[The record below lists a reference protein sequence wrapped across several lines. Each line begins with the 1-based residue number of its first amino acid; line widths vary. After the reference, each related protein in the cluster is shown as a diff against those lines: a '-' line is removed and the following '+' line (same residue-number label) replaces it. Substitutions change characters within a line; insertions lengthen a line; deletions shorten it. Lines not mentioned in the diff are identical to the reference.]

1 MTKKRK
7 TYSVAGLMKHK
18 ISISKA
24 DFRFNREESVT
35 GKEEALKVNLGR
47 LVYLIY
53 IGLSVSIAHVILF
66 YFFNSGASGT
76 ALQWKNGIIAS
87 HSTMFVVFLITGIS
101 VIIVRKR
108 NLINKRYA
116 RAIPHFMFL
125 FFLLLGT
132 IITGID
138 QLVTNAI
145 TPFMIVCFFTAM
157 VLIIPPLLSAL
168 YYLLAYTFF
177 FYVITHFQPFQDV
190 LLSNYVNGLT
200 SVAIAWFLSMI
211 LWRNFVYRFRND
223 RLVRQQ
229 QTALQEQNLELSRI
243 ANELREVNK
252 SRIRLFSIISH
263 DLRGPLGNLS
273 NLMRL
278 LQNEDITEPEFKE
291 LLPELASQTLLTGEL
306 LDNLL
311 NWSKNNLDGIT
322 CHPKAFTINETAA
335 NIIRLYESQASLK
348 VLEIINNTDPQ
359 LKAFADPG
367 MISLVLRN
375 LISNAI
381 KFSKKNGVIS
391 VYSKSKGEL
400 TEISVEDSG
409 IGIEPERIPSLF
421 GDDQFSTQGTAG
433 EKGTGLGLMLC
444 KEFVERNG
452 GHIGVQSSPGKG
464 SRFWFTVPAVQ

>member
-1 MTKKRK
+1 
-7 TYSVAGLMKHK
+7 MKHY
-18 ISISKA
+18 ISNSKA
-24 DFRFNREESVT
+24 DFRFNREESAA
-35 GKEEALKVNLGR
+35 GREEALKVNLGR
-47 LVYLIY
+47 LVYLIS
-53 IGLSVSIAHVILF
+53 IGLSVAIAHIVLF
-66 YFFNSGASGT
+66 YFFNTEASGT
-76 ALQWKNGIIAS
+76 ELQWKNGIIAS
-87 HSTMFVVFLITGIS
+87 HSTMFLVFLITGFS
-101 VIIVRKR
+101 VIIIRKR
-108 NLINKRYA
+108 GLFNKPCA

-125 FFLLLGT
+125 FFLMLGT

-138 QLVTNAI
+138 QLITNAI

-168 YYLLAYTFF
+168 YYLFAYTLFF
-177 FYVITHFQPFQDV
+177 FVITHFQPFQDV

-200 SVAIAWFLSMI
+200 SVAIAWFLSMV

-263 DLRGPLGNLS
+263 DLRGPLANLS
-273 NLMRL
+273 SLMRL
-278 LQNEDITEPEFKE
+278 VQSDDITEPEFKE
-291 LLPELASQTLLTGEL
+291 LLPELASQTLLTSEL

-311 NWSKNNLDGIT
+311 NWSKNNLNGIT
-322 CHPKAFTINETAA
+322 CHPKAFAIHEITSG
-335 NIIRLYESQASLK
+335 IIRLYAGQADLK
-348 VLEIINNTDPQ
+348 GLEILNKTDPQ
-359 LKAFADPG
+359 HKAYADPG

-381 KFSKKNGVIS
+381 KFSGKNGKIT
-391 VYSKSKGEL
+391 VYSKLSGEV
-400 TEISVEDSG
+400 TEISVEDTG
-409 IGIEPERIPSLF
+409 IGIKPERIPSLF

-452 GHIGVQSSPGKG
+452 GRIGVQSTPEKG
-464 SRFWFTVPAVQ
+464 SRFWFTVPTAT

>member
-1 MTKKRK
+1 M
-7 TYSVAGLMKHK
+7 VDFIKHN

-24 DFRFNREESVT
+24 DFRFNREESAA
-35 GKEEALKVNLGR
+35 GKAEVLRVNLSR
-47 LVYLIY
+47 LVYLIS
-53 IGLSVSIAHVILF
+53 IGLSISIAHITLF
-66 YFFNSGASGT
+66 YFFNSEASGT

-87 HSTMFVVFLITGIS
+87 HSTMFVVFLITGLS
-101 VIIVRKR
+101 VIIIRKR
-108 NLINKRYA
+108 NLINKPYA
-116 RAIPHFMFL
+116 KAIPHFMFL
-125 FFLLLGT
+125 FFLLIGT
-132 IITGID
+132 IISGID
-138 QLVTNAI
+138 QLITNAI

-177 FYVITHFQPFQDV
+177 FIVITHFQPFQEV

-223 RLVRQQ
+223 RLVWQQ

-263 DLRGPLGNLS
+263 DLRGPLANLNS
-273 NLMRL
+273 LMRL
-278 LQNEDITEPEFKE
+278 VQSEDITEPEFKE
-291 LLPELASQTLLTGEL
+291 LLPELASQTLLTSEL

-322 CHPKAFTINETAA
+322 CHPKTFAIHEITS
-335 NIIRLYESQASLK
+335 NIIRLYENQVDLK
-348 VLEIINNTDPQ
+348 GLEIFNNTNPQ
-359 LKAFADPG
+359 HKTYADPG

-381 KFSKKNGVIS
+381 KFSEKNGKIS
-391 VYSKSKGEL
+391 VYSTLSGAV
-400 TEISVEDSG
+400 TEISVEDTG

-433 EKGTGLGLMLC
+433 EKGTGLGLLLC
-444 KEFVERNG
+444 REFVERNG
-452 GHIGVQSSPGKG
+452 GSIGVQSAPGKG
-464 SRFWFTVPAVQ
+464 SRFWFTVPAVL